1 MADRGGPRVDAL
13 YNLMQSFE
21 NKLGGGEGIE
31 GLYGSITQ
39 NSMQKVL
46 DCLRRNCGLD
56 IRSTVVDIGAGLGR
70 PLLHA
75 MVDAG
80 VSAAWGVE
88 LDRVKCDKAA
98 AFLGHVLHHM
108 VERELLP
115 PGVQAPHIICSPVEK
130 VSTLDPA
137 THAYSFWEGV
147 PTTGK
152 QAFGALF
159 ASSRSLRAVAVVQR
173 AMRGQTPALVM
184 RELGFGPLLLITSF
198 PVKMSGSGRS
208 FTAYVFSKITPAAA
222 GFLGAAGTAAAPPLA
237 AVPVASPVAA
247 VSGAAPRRQRHGTA
261 RTGTPQRQAVVEE
274 GPTTSGRDETAPGAA
289 RAGSKTVE
297 LAGGSSAR
305 LVEAD
310 DLFAASAV
318 KARKPDGEPAPV
330 SPSKKPC
337 PTSREASPP
346 GSPTAT
352 RPSTAVACGSVAAE
366 RQGPAEGQLP
376 VAAACVPE
384 PATVPRPRGA
394 RAGAAQRQQALTN
407 IAAFSRRTTQAAV
420 VGKAAA
426 AKGAAAGH
434 GAGAAAAGA
443 PAPAATRS
451 SSRLAAKALDVALAA
466 SLLEGVAA
474 S

>member
-1 MADRGGPRVDAL
+1 MGGAPH
-13 YNLMQSFE
+13 
-21 NKLGGGEGIE
+21 
-31 GLYGSITQ
+31 
-39 NSMQKVL
+39 
-46 DCLRRNCGLD
+46 
-56 IRSTVVDIGAGLGR
+56 GLGV
-70 PLLHA
+70 L
-75 MVDAG
+75 
-80 VSAAWGVE
+80 
-88 LDRVKCDKAA
+88 AA
-98 AFLGHVLHHM
+98 ATGA
-108 VERELLP
+108 
-115 PGVQAPHIICSPVEK
+115 Q

-352 RPSTAVACGSVAAE
+352 RPSTAVVGVIGARGSPSRPGHAVQACGSVAAE